1 MTLLFIRIFFL
12 VLSGAVGFLIGNIYD
27 QEMFGVFVALG
38 CGAFFVLLEIA
49 MKRVSVRGLSSV
61 VFGLLFGVIMAK
73 LVADTIALIPF
84 HESILT
90 SARVV
95 LTLIFSYLGAVIALR
110 GKDEFNLIIPYVRFR
125 RTDLK
130 DGVIVLDTS
139 AIIDSR
145 VFDIYRTHFLS
156 GRLVVPRFVLHELQ
170 RLADSE
176 DDLKRQRGR
185 RGMEILRTMQKDTSM
200 DVRVHEDELQGEEGG
215 VDLKLVKLAKMMEAR
230 LCTTDFNLGRMATIQ
245 GVDVV
250 NVNDLVNAVKPVVFS
265 GEELDIVIVKEGK
278 EENQGVG
285 YLEDGTMVVVTEGRR
300 HFNQRVKVS
309 VTSVLQT
316 QAGRMIFAKLVAR

>member
-12 VLSGAVGFLIGNIYD
+12 VLSAVIGYLIGNVYAH
-27 QEMFGVFVALG
+27 ETLG
-38 CGAFFVLLEIA
+38 ILISLAAATLLILIEIG

-73 LVADTIALIPF
+73 LIADTIALVPMG
-84 HESILT
+84 ESILA
-90 SARVV
+90 SIRVV
-95 LTLIFSYLGAVIALR
+95 LTLMFAYIGAVIALR

-170 RLADSE
+170 RLADSD

-185 RGMEILRTMQKDTSM
+185 RGMELLRTMQKDSTM
-200 DVRVHEDELQGEEGG
+200 DIRVHEDDPAWDEPA
-215 VDLKLVKLAKMMEAR
+215 VDLKLVKLAKVMEGR
-230 LCTTDFNLGRMATIQ
+230 LCTTDFNLSRMAAIQ

-250 NVNDLVNAVKPVVFS
+250 NVNDLVNAVKPVVFA
-265 GEELDIVIVKEGK
+265 GEELDVQIVKEGK
-278 EENQGVG
+278 EDNQGVG

-300 HFNQRVKVS
+300 HLGQRVKCVVS
-309 VTSVLQT
+309 SVLQT
-316 QAGRMIFAKLVAR
+316 QAGRMIFAKAAGR

>member
-12 VLSGAVGFLIGNIYD
+12 VLSGAVGFLIGNVYN
-27 QEMFGVFVALG
+27 QELFGVLVALVG
-38 CGAFFVLLEIA
+38 GSLLILLELTL
-49 MKRVSVRGLSSV
+49 KRVSVRGLSSV

-73 LVADTIALIPF
+73 LVADTIALIPL
-84 HESILT
+84 HESVL
-90 SARVV
+90 SSSRVV

-200 DVRVHEDELQGEEGG
+200 DVRVHEDELQSEEGG

-265 GEELDIVIVKEGK
+265 GEELDILIVKEGK

-300 HFNQRVKVS
+300 HFGQKVRVL

-316 QAGRMIFAKLVAR
+316 QAGRMIFAKMGGR

>member
-12 VLSGAVGFLIGNIYD
+12 VLSAVIGYLIGNVYGH
-27 QEMFGVFVALG
+27 EMLGIMIAL
-38 CGAFFVLLEIA
+38 ASAVLLILVEVG
-49 MKRVSVRGLSSV
+49 MKQVSVRGLSSV

-73 LVADTIALIPF
+73 LIADTIALVPMG
-84 HESILT
+84 ESIQA
-90 SARVV
+90 SIRVV
-95 LTLIFSYLGAVIALR
+95 LTLIFAYIGAVIALR

-130 DGVIVLDTS
+130 DGVVVLDTS

-145 VFDIYRTHFLS
+145 VFDIYRTHFLA
-156 GRLVVPRFVLHELQ
+156 GRLVVPRFVLQELQ

-185 RGMEILRTMQKDTSM
+185 RGLEILRNMQKDTGM
-200 DVRVHEDELQGEEGG
+200 DVRMHEDDPASDEAA
-215 VDLKLVKLAKMMEAR
+215 VDLKLVKLAKVLEGR
-230 LCTTDFNLGRMATIQ
+230 LCTTDFNLSRMAAIQ

-250 NVNDLVNAVKPVVFS
+250 NVNDLVNAVKPVVFA
-265 GEELDIVIVKEGK
+265 GEELDVHIVKDGK
-278 EENQGVG
+278 EDNQGVG

-300 HFNQRVKVS
+300 HMGQRVKAV

-316 QAGRMIFAKLVAR
+316 QAGRMIFAKMSVR

>member
-12 VLSGAVGFLIGNIYD
+12 VLSGAVGFLIGNVYN
-27 QEMFGVFVALG
+27 QELFGVWVALAAG
-38 CGAFFVLLEIA
+38 SLLILLEIT

-73 LVADTIALIPF
+73 LVADTIALIPLQ
-84 HESILT
+84 ESIL
-90 SARVV
+90 SAARVI

-185 RGMEILRTMQKDTSM
+185 RGMEILRAMQKDTAI
-200 DVRVHEDELQGEEGG
+200 DVRVHEDELQAEDGG
-215 VDLKLVKLAKMMEAR
+215 VDLKLVKLSKMMEAR

-265 GEELDIVIVKEGK
+265 GEELDILIVKEGK
-278 EENQGVG
+278 EESQGVG

-300 HFNQRVKVS
+300 HFGQRVKVS